1 MTSKPLPSLGNPR
14 LGLGSDLQGL
24 MSIGDMARTFNV
36 SQRTLRFYEDR
47 GLLSPRRDGSTRLY
61 GASERQ
67 RLDMILRAKRLGFTL
82 TEIIRFAAR
91 NCRLRKPV
99 SPDPDSANSYT
110 CPTRRHVAREHQQ
123 AYTSADTQ
131 DAKQIDFAS
140 ISRIDHSFRHAR
152 PLGCTVSRWAD

>member
-1 MTSKPLPSLGNPR
+1 MTSKPSSSLGNPR
-14 LGLGSDLQGL
+14 LGLGSDVQGL

-82 TEIIRFAAR
+82 TEIIRFADRSSAESPAFALDRDQISAQIEHLERQRRSLDMAIGELQAAQAR
-91 NCRLRKPV
+91 LV
-99 SPDPDSANSYT
+99 
-110 CPTRRHVAREHQQ
+110 
-123 AYTSADTQ
+123 
-131 DAKQIDFAS
+131 
-140 ISRIDHSFRHAR
+140 R
-152 PLGCTVSRWAD
+152 P